1 MARPA
6 LLLPLLVLAAVP
18 APAEPVLLDLPENGC
33 VRSGAGRVLEDK
45 LSQLAP
51 AHTADPATNAIPDPF
66 LVARE
71 YYATGEYDKAREL
84 MESVLKDDSGNEPA
98 LALLKRIREAER
110 RYARP
115 SYDALL
121 RLEWFEA
128 DAGAAPA
135 ANVPRLR
142 EGTIVSPDPDT
153 RAFATGATNELACVA
168 SRDNATGRA
177 SWGRPAFLMPVCKIW
192 RAPVCK
198 TESLRWNVTVAEPDT
213 NGCSDV
219 RVDATLS
226 GNPDPAADS
235 IQVRVEARAP
245 LLAGEQLV
253 VGPVPA
259 GHVSTNANAR
269 AWLVVSWTRPA
280 ARSPA
285 AEEPHAE
292 SAENTDP
299 ATP

>member
-1 MARPA
+1 MKRLA
-6 LLLPLLVLAAVP
+6 LLLPLLALAA
-18 APAEPVLLDLPENGC
+18 APAC
-33 VRSGAGRVLEDK
+33 A
-45 LSQLAP
+45 
-51 AHTADPATNAIPDPF
+51 ADPATNAIPDSF

-71 YYATGEYDKAREL
+71 YYATAEYDKACEL
-84 MESVLKDDSGNEPA
+84 MESVLKDDSGNEQA
-98 LALLKRIREAER
+98 LALLNRIREAER
-110 RYARP
+110 RYAKRP

-177 SWGRPAFLMPVCKIW
+177 SWGRPAFLMPVCKI
-192 RAPVCK
+192 RRVPVCK

-213 NGCSDV
+213 NGCSNV
-219 RVDATLS
+219 RVEATLS

-245 LLAGEQLV
+245 LLAGERLV

-259 GHVSTNANAR
+259 GHVSTNVNAR

-280 ARSPA
+280 TRSPA
-285 AEEPHAE
+285 ASEPHAE
-292 SAENTDP
+292 SAENTAPDSHAESEGAKESAP
-299 ATP
+299 

>member
-1 MARPA
+1 MKLA
-6 LLLPLLVLAAVP
+6 LLLPLLALAA
-18 APAEPVLLDLPENGC
+18 APAQAE
-33 VRSGAGRVLEDK
+33 
-45 LSQLAP
+45 
-51 AHTADPATNAIPDPF
+51 DPATNAIPDPF

-71 YYATGEYDKAREL
+71 YYAAGEYDKAREL

-110 RYARP
+110 RYADRP
-115 SYDALL
+115 DYDALL

-135 ANVPRLR
+135 ADVPRLR
-142 EGTIVSPDPDT
+142 EGTVVSPDPDT

-192 RAPVCK
+192 RVPVCK

-245 LLAGEQLV
+245 LFAGERLV
-253 VGPVPA
+253 VGPVPS

-280 ARSPA
+280 TRNPA
-285 AEEPHAE
+285 ASEPHAE

-299 ATP
+299 DPHADSAEGAKEPAP